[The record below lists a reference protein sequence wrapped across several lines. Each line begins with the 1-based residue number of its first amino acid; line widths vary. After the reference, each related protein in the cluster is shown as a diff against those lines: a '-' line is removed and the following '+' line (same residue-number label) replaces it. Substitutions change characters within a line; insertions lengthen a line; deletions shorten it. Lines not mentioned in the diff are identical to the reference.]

1 MIQQII
7 STCDHKGIEGPRITL
22 CNNRK
27 TEQNVWNKSSNRAD
41 NTGLIPKTSATPSQ
55 ALCLE
60 TVSKLQGREGNPD

>member
-27 TEQNVWNKSSNRAD
+27 TEQNVGNKSSNRTDNAD
-41 NTGLIPKTSATPSQ
+41 LIPKMNATTSQ

-60 TVSKLQGREGNPD
+60 TISTLQGREGNPD